1 MDMKGAAFKRM
12 SLISLIKGARSTF
25 DAQPR
30 FRKAAISGR
39 QRLPR
44 PKVLPISS
52 NASKPNITSEK
63 HYHHIV
69 TTSH

>member
-1 MDMKGAAFKRM
+1 MDMTGAAFERM

-39 QRLPR
+39 QKLLWPLVYLP
-44 PKVLPISS
+44 VLPS
-52 NASKPNITSEK
+52 
-63 HYHHIV
+63 HY
-69 TTSH
+69 TTTT